1 MVRVFDNS
9 YRNYR
14 ADQRERAN
22 EFGGWNI
29 HDKFKRPMG
38 SLGAYLANQEP
49 QLTGNEQ
56 YEDSFGHFG
65 INDVPS
71 GIELYD
77 AIRCFVHGILTGYFR
92 VSFWARNWPY
102 FNWT

>member
-38 SLGAYLANQEP
+38 SLGAYLANARHM
-49 QLTGNEQ
+49 
-56 YEDSFGHFG
+56 SFF
-65 INDVPS
+65 
-71 GIELYD
+71 L
-77 AIRCFVHGILTGYFR
+77 
-92 VSFWARNWPY
+92 FWLFEHLKNSK
-102 FNWT
+102 